1 MRTASLE
8 RITDETQIK
17 ISLNLDGSG
26 KSAVKTPIGI
36 FNHFLSLFCFFSKI
50 DLEVHAS
57 GDIDVDEHHLMED
70 TGIVLGKVLKAAL
83 GEKKGIAR
91 FGWSAVPMDEAL
103 VLVSL
108 DISGRAYL
116 NYELPVLEWVGKV
129 KGESFKEFFLGF
141 VRGGELTLH
150 IKGLSGANSHH
161 IMESTFKGLGMCLR
175 AAKTIGDDRIP
186 STKGVI

>member
-1 MRTASLE
+1 MRTAALE
-8 RITDETQIK
+8 RITTETQIK
-17 ISLNLDGSG
+17 VVLNLDGSG
-26 KSAVKTPIGI
+26 KSTVKTPIGI

-50 DLEVHAS
+50 DLETHAS
-57 GDIDVDEHHLMED
+57 GDLEVDEHHLMED
-70 TGIVLGKVLKAAL
+70 TGIVLGRALKDAL
-83 GEKKGIAR
+83 GDKRGIAR

-108 DISGRAYL
+108 DLSGRPHL
-116 NYELPVLEWVGKV
+116 NYDLPVPEWVGKV

-150 IKGLSGANSHH
+150 IKGLSGENGHH
-161 IMESTFKGLGMCLR
+161 IMESAFKGLGMCLKT
-175 AAKTIGDDRIP
+175 AKALYDDRIP

>member
-1 MRTASLE
+1 MRTAALE
-8 RITDETQIK
+8 RKTSETQIK
-17 ISLNLDGSG
+17 VALNLDGSG
-26 KSAVKTPIGI
+26 KSTVKTPIGI

-50 DLEVHAS
+50 DLEVYAS
-57 GDIDVDEHHLMED
+57 GDLEVDEHHLMED
-70 TGIVLGKVLKAAL
+70 TGIVLGQAIKGAL
-83 GEKKGIAR
+83 GEKRGIAR

-108 DISGRAYL
+108 DLSGRSHL
-116 NYELPVLEWVGKV
+116 NYDLSVPEWVGKV

-150 IKGLSGANSHH
+150 IKGLSGENGHH
-161 IMESTFKGLGMCLR
+161 IMESAFKGLGMCLKS
-175 AAKTIGDDRIP
+175 AKALVDDRIP